1 MMRACALGFAAA
13 IAVAASA
20 PVTAQ
25 TVTTRVKAGALLA
38 VCGESRP
45 ACLTYVLGTMDSLAL
60 AGFAD
65 AAYCVPKTANNDQ
78 ITAAT
83 IRYLR
88 AHPEQQEA
96 NAASSVFAALRE
108 NYPCRR

>member
-1 MMRACALGFAAA
+1 MRAFTLGFAAA
-13 IAVAASA
+13 LAVAASA

-65 AAYCVPKTANNDQ
+65 GAYCVPKTANNDQ

>member
-1 MMRACALGFAAA
+1 MRGYILGIAAA
-13 IAVAASA
+13 AMAASA
-20 PVTAQ
+20 MPAAAQ
-25 TVTTRVKAGALLA
+25 TVTTRVKAGNLLA

-45 ACLTYVLGTMDSLAL
+45 ACLTYVLGTMDALAL

-65 AAYCVPKTANNDQ
+65 GAYCIPKSANNDQ

-88 AHPEQQEA
+88 AHPEQKDA
-96 NAASSVFAALRE
+96 NAASAVLAGLRE
-108 NYPCRR
+108 TYPCQR